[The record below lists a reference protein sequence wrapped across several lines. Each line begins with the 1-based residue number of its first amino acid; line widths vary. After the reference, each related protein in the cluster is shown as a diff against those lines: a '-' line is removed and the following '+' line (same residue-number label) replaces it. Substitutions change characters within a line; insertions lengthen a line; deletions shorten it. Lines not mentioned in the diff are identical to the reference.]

1 MASNHTKTS
10 FSSTNLHKNAGKMS
24 FVRNK
29 IEFCNKIRVS
39 AFLVKIEFPLK
50 RTKNKPEKG
59 CWFYLQRHWTKSYH
73 NIKLLTCNLCHRT
86 PPKRSSTDPHVIL
99 IPYCVAFYTWLGFM
113 IHAFPFGIW
122 SQT

>member
-10 FSSTNLHKNAGKMS
+10 FSSTNLLKNAGKMS

-50 RTKNKPEKG
+50 RTKNKPEVNG
-59 CWFYLQRHWTKSYH
+59 VQ
-73 NIKLLTCNLCHRT
+73 
-86 PPKRSSTDPHVIL
+86 
-99 IPYCVAFYTWLGFM
+99 G
-113 IHAFPFGIW
+113 
-122 SQT
+122 

>member
-10 FSSTNLHKNAGKMS
+10 FSSTNLLKNAGKMS

-50 RTKNKPEKG
+50 RTKNTPVVENT
-59 CWFYLQRHWTKSYH
+59 LYH
-73 NIKLLTCNLCHRT
+73 NAHCNG
-86 PPKRSSTDPHVIL
+86 P
-99 IPYCVAFYTWLGFM
+99 
-113 IHAFPFGIW
+113 
-122 SQT
+122 

>member
-10 FSSTNLHKNAGKMS
+10 FSSANLHKNAGKMS

-50 RTKNKPEKG
+50 RTKNKPGFTCRK
-59 CWFYLQRHWTKSYH
+59 LITVTSVDRNKSRANDFSAAVTELYVQVVSQVWP
-73 NIKLLTCNLCHRT
+73 LTQ
-86 PPKRSSTDPHVIL
+86 
-99 IPYCVAFYTWLGFM
+99 F
-113 IHAFPFGIW
+113 FPFAVCKKNLW
-122 SQT
+122 FALQANQ